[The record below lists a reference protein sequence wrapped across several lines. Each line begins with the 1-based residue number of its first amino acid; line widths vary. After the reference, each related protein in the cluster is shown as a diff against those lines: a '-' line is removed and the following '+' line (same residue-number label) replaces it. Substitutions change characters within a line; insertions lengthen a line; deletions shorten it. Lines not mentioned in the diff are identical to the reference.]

1 METREYDVV
10 IVGSGAGGGTVAAG
24 LAELAEAGARVAVL
38 EWGPRLRDDEY
49 TGREVEM
56 ARRLY
61 VDSGGMLTKDRSITL
76 AMGCAYGGST
86 VVYTGV
92 TLPIPERVVS
102 EWGVPDLDWADLDR
116 RSRRLSD
123 LVNVH
128 ALPDE
133 QINDNNRAFARGC
146 RELGWSLKQIQLNV
160 RGCRGAGLCNLGCPN
175 RAKMGTHRVQLPE
188 AERAGVEVVTDC
200 RVLNVSKGE
209 VLAVVSGHDFGQ
221 PSPWRDGDYRV
232 KAKVVVLAGNAVQTS
247 ALLLRSG
254 FRDRLPALGRWLT
267 LHPALILTAE
277 HDRRLTNFWGHPK
290 SYYTDEF
297 HATDR
302 FLLEVC
308 MYFPFVTAKNLT
320 GFGRDHAEAMAA
332 YPQMQQILALAMDR
346 AEEENRVEIDRRGEP
361 VVRYRLAEDTLSSLH
376 TAMLRATE
384 LFFAGGA
391 RRVHAPAGARFW
403 IEEDQRGALEEAI
416 PRTGMVPG
424 RLSISSA
431 HLMGGCRMGRDSAE
445 SVANAWGEVH
455 GEDWLFAA
463 DSSLFPGCSEV
474 NPYLTVMALADRVA
488 ERILWRQKELL

>member
-1 METREYDVV
+1 METRDYDVV

-38 EWGPRLRDDEY
+38 EWGPLLRDDEF
-49 TGREVEM
+49 TAREVEM

-61 VDSGGMLTKDRSITL
+61 VDSGGMLTADRSVTL
-76 AMGCAYGGST
+76 AMGRAYGGST

-92 TLPIPERVVS
+92 TLPIPENVVD
-102 EWGVPDLDWADLDR
+102 EWDVPGLEWADLDQ
-116 RSRRLSD
+116 RSRRLSK
-123 LVNVH
+123 LLNVH

-133 QINDNNRAFARGC
+133 KINDNNRAFARGC
-146 RELGWSLKQIQLNV
+146 RELGWSLKRIQLNV

-175 RAKMGTHRVQLPE
+175 QAKMGTHRIQLPE

-200 RVLNVSKGE
+200 RVLRVSKGE
-209 VLAVVSGHDFGQ
+209 VLAVVSGRDFGE
-221 PSPWRDGDYRV
+221 PSAWEDGDYRV
-232 KAKVVVLAGNAVQTS
+232 RAKVVVLAGNAVQTS

-254 FRDRLPALGRWLT
+254 FQDRLPALGRWLT
-267 LHPALILTAE
+267 LHPALILAAE

-297 HATDR
+297 HVSDR

-308 MYFPFVTAKNLT
+308 MYFPFVTAKNLA
-320 GFGRDHAEAMAA
+320 GFGRDHEEAMAA
-332 YPQMQQILALAMDR
+332 YPKMQQILALAMDD
-346 AEEENRVEIDRRGEP
+346 ADEGNRVDIDRAGEP
-361 VVRYRLAEDTLSSLH
+361 VVRYRLAEETLTSLH

-391 RRVHAPAGARFW
+391 QRVHAPAGDRFW
-403 IEEDQRGALEEAI
+403 IEQDRRGTLEEAI
-416 PRTGMVPG
+416 PRAGMIPG

-445 SVANAWGEVH
+445 SVTNAWGEVH

-488 ERILWRQKELL
+488 ERIRRRGKELL